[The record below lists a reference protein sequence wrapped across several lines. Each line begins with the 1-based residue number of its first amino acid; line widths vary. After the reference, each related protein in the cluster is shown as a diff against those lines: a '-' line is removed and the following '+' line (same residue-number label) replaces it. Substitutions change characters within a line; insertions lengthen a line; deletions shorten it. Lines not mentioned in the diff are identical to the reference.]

1 LTGPAPVRIELIAVG
16 DELLLGF
23 VIDTNTAHIA
33 RVLAAEGINVVRRS
47 TVSDD
52 REAIVAAVR
61 EALDRT
67 GAAITTGGLGP
78 TSDDLT
84 IPSLAAAFGRAL
96 VLDEAVLAGIEARF
110 RALGYQR
117 AMPVGNR
124 QQAMLPAGA
133 HVLQNHHGS
142 APGVW
147 LEDERGRWVATLP
160 GVPREMRGML
170 ADTLLPRLRERLAM
184 SAAPASVVRSRT
196 LRSTGIGESALAES
210 LGELGKGLPG
220 MPLAYNPKW
229 QGTDLRLTINGVS
242 AAEADVR
249 LDDAIRRLLAVCG
262 AHVYGE
268 DQTDL
273 AAVVLD
279 GLRARGW
286 RLATAES
293 CTGGLLGA
301 RVTAIPGSSDV
312 YVGGIVAYDNAVKIR
327 ELGVPGELIA
337 EHGAVSEAVAR
348 SMAEGICA
356 RFGTDVGIGITGV
369 AGPGGGTPEK
379 PVGLVW
385 IALSIDGKVRTSGRN
400 YVGDRE
406 EIRLRATQAALDMVR
421 RELGEGRRN

>member
-1 LTGPAPVRIELIAVG
+1 MRIELIAVG

-33 RVLAAEGINVVRRS
+33 RMLAAEGITVVRRS
-47 TVSDD
+47 TVPDD

-61 EALDRT
+61 EALERT
-67 GAAITTGGLGP
+67 GAVITTGGLGP

-84 IPSLAAAFGRAL
+84 IPSIAAAFGREL

-110 RALGYQR
+110 RALGYKNK
-117 AMPVGNR
+117 MPVGNR
-124 QQAMLPAGA
+124 QQAMLPVGGR
-133 HVLQNHHGS
+133 VLHNHYGS

-147 LEDERGRWVATLP
+147 VEDDRGRWVATLP

-170 ADTLLPRLRERLAM
+170 ADTLLPLVRERLAK
-184 SAAPASVVRSRT
+184 SGAPATVVRSRT
-196 LRSTGIGESALAES
+196 LRTTGIGESALAES
-210 LGELGKGLPG
+210 LGEIGRGFPG

-229 QGTDLRLTINGVS
+229 QGTDLRLTVTGVS

-249 LDDAIRRLLAVCG
+249 LDDAIRQLLAVCG
-262 AHVYGE
+262 KYVYGE
-268 DQTDL
+268 DQADL

-301 RVTAIPGSSDV
+301 RVTAIPGSSAV

-327 ELGVPGELIA
+327 ELGVPGDVID

-356 RFGTDVGIGITGV
+356 RFGAEVGIGITGV
-369 AGPGGGTPEK
+369 AGPGGGTAEK

-385 IALSIDGKVRTSGRN
+385 IGLSIDGRVRTLGRN

-406 EIRLRATQAALDMVR
+406 EIRLRATQAALDVVR
-421 RELGEGRRN
+421 QELGEHRGD